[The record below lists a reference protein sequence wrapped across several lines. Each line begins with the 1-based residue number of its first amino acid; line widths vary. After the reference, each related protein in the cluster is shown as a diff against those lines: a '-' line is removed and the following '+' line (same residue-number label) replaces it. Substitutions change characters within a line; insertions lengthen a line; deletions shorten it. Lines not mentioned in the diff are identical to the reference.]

1 VSDAASGW
9 RAFAWETGMADRRH
23 FLKTSAG
30 AGVAGLALASA
41 PLRAEEGGKPVAAN
55 EDLMREHGVLR
66 RALLVYT
73 VAWERLRSV
82 GHADIRPAA
91 LLRSAQL
98 FRNFGEDYHERK
110 LEEDIIFP
118 AVRKLKG
125 AVATYPDILK
135 QQHDRGRELT
145 SYVMEVT
152 RGGKL
157 SSGNIYP
164 LSDALRQFVL
174 MYEMHAAREDT
185 ELFPAWKAALP
196 ARQYQEMGERFEHI
210 EKQTFGHD
218 GFEDALKQIAA
229 IEVDFGMPTL
239 AMTTIPAPPKP
250 ATG

>member
-1 VSDAASGW
+1 
-9 RAFAWETGMADRRH
+9 MADRRH
-23 FLKTSAG
+23 FLKAG
-30 AGVAGLALASA
+30 AGAGIAALAST
-41 PLRAEEGGKPVAAN
+41 PLRAEEGGKDVSAT

-66 RALLVYT
+66 RALLVYS

-82 GHADIRPAA
+82 GHADISPAA
-91 LLRSAQL
+91 LQRAAQL
-98 FRNFGEDYHERK
+98 FRTFGEDYHERK

-125 AVATYPDILK
+125 TVATYPDILK

-145 SYVMEVT
+145 SYVLEVT
-152 RGGKL
+152 RGGKI
-157 SSGNIYP
+157 SSGNMYP
-164 LSDALRQFVL
+164 LSDALRRFVL

-196 ARQYQEMGERFEHI
+196 AREYKEMGERFEHI

-229 IEVDFGMPTL
+229 IERDFGMPTL
-239 AMTTIPAPPKP
+239 AMVTIPSPPTPEK
-250 ATG
+250 G